1 MGAHAPDTA
10 PDLRAKRPHTVA
22 PRYWMGCHNPEP
34 HDVITQ
40 AKSPVREFRTRDLR
54 GGCAVMRIP
63 TATSTR
69 NRDAFNFLTAL
80 SRG

>member
-40 AKSPVREFRTRDLR
+40 AKSPVREFRTPGSARGVRSNAHPYRDK
-54 GGCAVMRIP
+54 
-63 TATSTR
+63 
-69 NRDAFNFLTAL
+69 DA
-80 SRG
+80 GH

>member
-40 AKSPVREFRTRDLR
+40 AKSPVREFRTPGSARGVRSNAHPYRDK
-54 GGCAVMRIP
+54 
-63 TATSTR
+63 
-69 NRDAFNFLTAL
+69 DAEPH
-80 SRG
+80 

>member
-40 AKSPVREFRTRDLR
+40 AKSPVREFRTPGSARGVRSNAHPYRDK
-54 GGCAVMRIP
+54 GVD
-63 TATSTR
+63 TR
-69 NRDAFNFLTAL
+69 KQHFSAAC
-80 SRG
+80 